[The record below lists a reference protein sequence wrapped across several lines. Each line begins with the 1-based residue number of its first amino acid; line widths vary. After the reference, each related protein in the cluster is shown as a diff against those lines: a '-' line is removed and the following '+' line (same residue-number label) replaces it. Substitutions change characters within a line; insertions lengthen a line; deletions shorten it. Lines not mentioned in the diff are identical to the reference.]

1 MIQWI
6 TAFVSGASCRA
17 KHHKTQIHEKHIQA
31 SGTHFSITALLL
43 SHSRTPDVLLNVG
56 QTCSVKFYRSVLLPM
71 KCIKKIPHTKNETGF
86 IWTLW
91 HRTTQQIVSR
101 WKGCRQAALSSFNSE
116 KCVSYVKPN
125 NSWHSGC
132 YYEKKANDHQP
143 KLGFCW
149 CVFLHVPWCFHPQPS
164 SCSAADGCWLH
175 PPSHWCIQCDPDL
188 GSYGSDPHPA
198 HCCGPQTSPWSPQA
212 EQQTEKKNQS
222 HVLVPER

>member
-1 MIQWI
+1 M
-6 TAFVSGASCRA
+6 
-17 KHHKTQIHEKHIQA
+17 K
-31 SGTHFSITALLL
+31 
-43 SHSRTPDVLLNVG
+43 N
-56 QTCSVKFYRSVLLPM
+56 TCKQVEPTSVLQRYYFHTHAHQMCYWMLDRLVQWNSIVLS
-71 KCIKKIPHTKNETGF
+71 CCQWNALKKNPYTKNETGF

-125 NSWHSGC
+125 NSWLSGC